1 MYGRQK
7 TQGFLCSETSSAG
20 LFLQLDLLFE
30 RPAQH
35 KLKQAGVFLSFGRV
49 WKGGMVPKWL
59 FFKRETGDQLYGFL
73 GYPPSYSHFFFGED
87 DEK

>member
-35 KLKQAGVFLSFGRV
+35 KLKQAGVFCPLGVSGKEV
-49 WKGGMVPKWL
+49 WSQSGYFL
-59 FFKRETGDQLYGFL
+59 KRETGDQLYGI
-73 GYPPSYSHFFFGED
+73 FGVSS
-87 DEK
+87 KL